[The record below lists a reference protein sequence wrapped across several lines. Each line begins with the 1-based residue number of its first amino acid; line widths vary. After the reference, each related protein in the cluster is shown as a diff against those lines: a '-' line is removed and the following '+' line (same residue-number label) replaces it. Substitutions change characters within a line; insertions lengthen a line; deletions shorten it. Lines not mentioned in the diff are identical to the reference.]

1 MMQQLFF
8 AFGSSFAAL
17 GVIAG
22 AFGAHALKR
31 HLTEDMLA
39 TFEIAVRYQLYHAL
53 GLIVV
58 SWAASQWNSQLIV
71 AGGYSWHIRFFQS
84 LYPQLNGYTLVG
96 RDYTDWWGCL
106 HRWLAMPSVAGDT
119 SLTDGITRS
128 ELISIEDSLEFW

>member
-1 MMQQLFF
+1 MQQLFF

-58 SWAASQWNSQLIV
+58 SWAASQWNSQLI
-71 AGGYSWHIRFFQS
+71 
-84 LYPQLNGYTLVG
+84 
-96 RDYTDWWGCL
+96 
-106 HRWLAMPSVAGDT
+106 SVAGWLFVAGIVIFSGSLYIL
-119 SLTDGITRS
+119 SLTGIRWLGAITPIGGGAFIVGWLCLVWLAIRR
-128 ELISIEDSLEFW
+128 

>member
-1 MMQQLFF
+1 MQQLFF

-58 SWAASQWNSQLIV
+58 SWAASQWNSQLI
-71 AGGYSWHIRFFQS
+71 
-84 LYPQLNGYTLVG
+84 
-96 RDYTDWWGCL
+96 
-106 HRWLAMPSVAGDT
+106 SVAGWLFVAGIAIFSGSLYIL
-119 SLTDGITRS
+119 SLTGIRWLGAITPIGGGAFIVGWLCLAWMAIRR
-128 ELISIEDSLEFW
+128 